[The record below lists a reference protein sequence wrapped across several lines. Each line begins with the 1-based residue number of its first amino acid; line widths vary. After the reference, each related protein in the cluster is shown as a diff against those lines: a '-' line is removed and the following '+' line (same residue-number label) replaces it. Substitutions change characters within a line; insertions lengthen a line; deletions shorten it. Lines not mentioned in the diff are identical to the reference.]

1 MGGSAVISHDDK
13 QKNLELLEKTAG
25 MSANQRLV
33 VMLYALHPTDR
44 SGAVLETAANL
55 AKLVGM
61 APPVFSRTRKQVIE
75 AGWLEETERIGHI
88 KYYRLDPKRMG
99 ENVVVPLRRAT

>member
-1 MGGSAVISHDDK
+1 VTSDDK

-25 MSANQRLV
+25 MTANQRLV

-44 SGAVLETAANL
+44 SGAVLETAAKL

-75 AGWLEETERIGHI
+75 AGWLQETEKIAHI
-88 KYYRLDPKRMG
+88 RYYRLDPKRLG
-99 ENVVVPLRRAT
+99 ERVVVPLRRAT

>member
-1 MGGSAVISHDDK
+1 MSNADK
-13 QKNLELLEKTAG
+13 RENLRLLEKTAG

-61 APPVFSRTRKQVIE
+61 AAPVFSRTRKQVIE

-88 KYYRLDPKRMG
+88 KYYRLEPKRLG
-99 ENVVVPLRRAT
+99 QSVVVPLRRAT

>member
-1 MGGSAVISHDDK
+1 MSNDDK
-13 QKNLELLEKTAG
+13 HENLRLLETTAG

-61 APPVFSRTRKQVIE
+61 AAPVFSRTRKQVIE

-88 KYYRLDPKRMG
+88 KYYRLEPKRLG
-99 ENVVVPLRRAT
+99 QNVVVPLRRAT

>member
-1 MGGSAVISHDDK
+1 MTKDDK
-13 QKNLELLEKTAG
+13 QTNLELLEATAG
-25 MSANQRLV
+25 MTANQRLV

-44 SGAVLETAANL
+44 SGAVLETAAKL

-61 APPVFSRTRKQVIE
+61 AAPVFSRTRKQVIE

-88 KYYRLDPKRMG
+88 KYYRIDPKRLG

>member
-1 MGGSAVISHDDK
+1 MSSDDK
-13 QKNLELLEKTAG
+13 QKNLKLLEKTAG

-99 ENVVVPLRRAT
+99 ENVVVRLRRAT

>member
-1 MGGSAVISHDDK
+1 MSSDDK

-25 MSANQRLV
+25 MTANQRLV

-55 AKLVGM
+55 AMLVGM
-61 APPVFSRTRKQVIE
+61 ARTRKQVIE
-75 AGWLEETERIGHI
+75 AGWLEETERIGLI
-88 KYYRLDPKRMG
+88 RYYRLDPKRMG
-99 ENVVVPLRRAT
+99 DHVVIPLRRAT